1 MNLKELEQFLKEM
14 REAGAND
21 DTEVEF
27 KYYYNGVKYLNFS
40 DIYLYFPETACKRVA
55 FVFYFNFLISSSFI
69 FI

>member
-40 DIYLYFPETACKRVA
+40 DIYLYFPETSP
-55 FVFYFNFLISSSFI
+55 NFIEITFI
-69 FI
+69 